1 MDTDLTVLIQT
12 FNRPERVN
20 SLIRSL
26 EFEDLTGIEILVVDN
41 GSDQENEVLKDLLSK
56 VSNSRFIRK
65 EKNCICVKCG
75 QSVIN
80 LAKSKFV
87 LNPGDDDLIVPKSLQ
102 KLRKEIL
109 EKSNFDVLLTAMDV
123 VDENGN
129 KIGSNLFPKKEEIEN
144 PRLMLARL
152 LKANHIS
159 WPATVFKP
167 EMFRI
172 LSDENFRYR
181 TALDWAFW
189 VLNSPTMKIQTSDLK
204 VVKYVRHE
212 SNESAVVVT
221 NQQLQESVSMRLR
234 AISSP
239 TLKSTLSGYSNKEA
253 SELLEAIIELGGLS
267 SNLETDIIL
276 LTSIIQSLSLEN
288 QQIWEPYL
296 MGLSM
301 VPWDANS
308 FEIIHHRRGDF
319 DKYLLGYPL
328 NLVFDQ
334 HSCLSEVVN
343 RFQLANR
350 FNKYTKDGTFTVS
363 CKCAPQ
369 EAVNRIIVECNDFVG
384 TNEEQFIYRV
394 LVAAES
400 QLRNSYKP
408 AKLEG
413 MEFLLIK
420 TYRRLKGLVPVKF
433 LYRIK
438 RILR

>member
-1 MDTDLTVLIQT
+1 M
-12 FNRPERVN
+12 
-20 SLIRSL
+20 
-26 EFEDLTGIEILVVDN
+26 
-41 GSDQENEVLKDLLSK
+41 
-56 VSNSRFIRK
+56 
-65 EKNCICVKCG
+65 
-75 QSVIN
+75 
-80 LAKSKFV
+80 
-87 LNPGDDDLIVPKSLQ
+87 PKSLQ
-102 KLRKEIL
+102 KLRQEIL
-109 EKSNFDVLLTAMDV
+109 EESNFDVLLTAMDV

-167 EMFRI
+167 EMFKI

-189 VLNSPTMKIQTSDLK
+189 VLNSPNMKIITSDLK

-212 SNESAVVVT
+212 TNESAVVVT
-221 NQQLQESVSMRLR
+221 NQQLQESVSMRIR

-239 TLKSTLSGYSNKEA
+239 VLKSTLGGYSSKEA
-253 SELLEAIIELGGLS
+253 SELLEAIIRQGGLS
-267 SNLETDIIL
+267 SNSETNIIL
-276 LTSIIQSLSLEN
+276 LTSLIQSLSFEN

-308 FEIIHHRRGDF
+308 FEIIHHGSGDF
-319 DKYLLGYPL
+319 NKYWLGYPV

-334 HSCLSEVVN
+334 NSCFSEIVN
-343 RFQLANR
+343 RFGLGDR
-350 FNKYTKDGTFTVS
+350 FNKVPKDGIFTLS
-363 CKCAPQ
+363 CKCSPQ
-369 EAVNRIIVECNDFVG
+369 AAVNRIIVECNDLIAV
-384 TNEEQFIYRV
+384 NEKKFIYRV

-400 QLRNSYKP
+400 QLGSAYKP

-413 MEFLLIK
+413 MEFVLIK
-420 TYRRLKGLVPVKF
+420 TYRRIKALVPAKF
-433 LYRIK
+433 WYKISRF
-438 RILR
+438 LR